1 MLCLTG
7 TDLTFSHHFSAG
19 VTFGYKKKLMLAN
32 VGLRV
37 AAVAISILV
46 LTYRGGMIV
55 LRCVNM
61 YKKNKLN
68 NINMCNFCRHAKAEW
83 H

>member
-1 MLCLTG
+1 MLE
-7 TDLTFSHHFSAG
+7 
-19 VTFGYKKKLMLAN
+19 N

-37 AAVAISILV
+37 AAVAISIPV

-61 YKKNKLN
+61 FHKTSLV
-68 NINMCNFCRHAKAEW
+68 M
-83 H
+83 

>member
-7 TDLTFSHHFSAG
+7 THLPLSHHFSAG
-19 VTFGYKKKLMLAN
+19 VTLGYKKKLMLAN

-55 LRCVNM
+55 LRCVNT
-61 YKKNKLN
+61 YNKTSL
-68 NINMCNFCRHAKAEW
+68 II
-83 H
+83 